1 VRGQRGFT
9 LIELLCALTIL
20 AAVLAVSVRILSGAG
35 RNAAAA
41 ADYGQALTLA
51 SAHLAGMEAADHV
64 VPGLWA
70 GNEAGLHWEE
80 EASRAGGEAFADAG
94 RLKLI
99 AWRLR
104 VLARTAQGREVTLTS
119 VRLERP
125 K

>member
-1 VRGQRGFT
+1 MKGQRGFT

-51 SAHLAGMEAADHV
+51 SAHLAEMEAADHV
-64 VPGLWA
+64 VPGRRA
-70 GNEAGLHWEE
+70 GDEAGLHWEE
-80 EASRAGGEAFADAG
+80 EATYATGEAFADAG
-94 RLKLI
+94 PLKLI

-104 VLARTAQGREVTLTS
+104 VVARTALGREVTLTS